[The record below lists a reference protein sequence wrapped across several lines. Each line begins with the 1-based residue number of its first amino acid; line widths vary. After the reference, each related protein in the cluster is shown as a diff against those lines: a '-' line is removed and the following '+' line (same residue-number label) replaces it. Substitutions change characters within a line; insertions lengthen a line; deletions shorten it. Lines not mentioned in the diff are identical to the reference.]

1 MNEPNCSRC
10 ARSRDLLA
18 PAQWAAA
25 ADAVRTWAAALHDT
39 DPSAAFV
46 ASDSAFRVT
55 PLDDALTH
63 DDRQFGRITVHP
75 LMSAARQLLDALA
88 RPGAV

>member
-1 MNEPNCSRC
+1 MNRTARGAHAAVTYSRLPSGQPPPTPSGPGPLRYTTPTR
-10 ARSRDLLA
+10 AQRSSH
-18 PAQWAAA
+18 P
-25 ADAVRTWAAALHDT
+25 T
-39 DPSAAFV
+39 
-46 ASDSAFRVT
+46 AFRVT